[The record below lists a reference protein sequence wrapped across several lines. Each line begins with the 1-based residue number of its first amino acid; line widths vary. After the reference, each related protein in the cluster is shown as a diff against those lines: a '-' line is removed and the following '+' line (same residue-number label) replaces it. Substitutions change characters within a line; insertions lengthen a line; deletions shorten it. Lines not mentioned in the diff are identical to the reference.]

1 MDLAAKKRKWRIYFA
16 FLAPLC
22 GYHTPVWIPAKNT
35 PE

>member
-1 MDLAAKKRKWRIYFA
+1 MDLAAKKRKRRNDLA

-22 GYHTPVWIPAKNT
+22 GYHTQGWIPAKST